1 MDNRDTAI
9 KVGDIFIDIEKE
21 CYDIKHVAGD
31 LIGIPYVLAQVDWDS
46 VALLNIFNGN
56 RYSDPVGVK
65 DINNIS
71 FNEQGRIFGNRVMI
85 WRKCSKQTFI
95 ENMSNCLKVEY

>member
-1 MDNRDTAI
+1 MDNRDAAI

-21 CYDIKHVAGD
+21 CYDIKHVTGD

-56 RYSDPVGVK
+56 RYSDPVTVK
-65 DINNIS
+65 DISNVN
-71 FNEQGRIFGNRVMI
+71 
-85 WRKCSKQTFI
+85 CFI
-95 ENMSNCLKVEY
+95 ELLKKPLGGSIIGRK